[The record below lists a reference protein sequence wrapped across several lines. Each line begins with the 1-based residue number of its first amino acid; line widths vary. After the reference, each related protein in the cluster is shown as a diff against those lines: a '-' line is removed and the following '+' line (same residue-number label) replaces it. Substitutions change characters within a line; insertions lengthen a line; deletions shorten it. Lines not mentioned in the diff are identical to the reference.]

1 MTSRMKT
8 KSVERSV
15 VFCKL
20 CTNLAVV
27 ADFVAPAASSEVT
40 SFAGNMLALER
51 VLRIFGKKI

>member
-1 MTSRMKT
+1 MKT

-27 ADFVAPAASSEVT
+27 ANFVAPAASSEVT
-40 SFAGNMLALER
+40 SFAGNVLALER